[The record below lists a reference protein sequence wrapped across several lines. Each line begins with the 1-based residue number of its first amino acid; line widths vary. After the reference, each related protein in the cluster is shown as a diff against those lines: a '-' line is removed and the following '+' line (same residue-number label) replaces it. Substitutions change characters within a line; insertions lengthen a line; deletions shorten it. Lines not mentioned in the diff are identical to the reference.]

1 MVPASTSAT
10 LNSKLIQQLVATST
24 FARVPKPNLSNV
36 SCPTWAG
43 GSGKLTGTAYNGVWA
58 QLNNTTGPTDIS
70 SCRLDPVLSQR
81 RHHRCGWGLACVSNT
96 RFWLNRGCKYCC
108 LPAQGC

>member
-70 SCRLDPVLSQR
+70 SCRLDPIEWCYPNGVIR
-81 RHHRCGWGLACVSNT
+81 GLACVPNT